1 MSAKDDDC
9 KKNSADKFYRTKKWK
24 TTKNSRIKE
33 DNNTCQVCGKKYEG
47 TSKFNVDHIIM
58 RSLLPKDQWCNKTN
72 LWTLCK
78 CCNGIK
84 QSLEKS
90 FDCRKLKET
99 KKSEWIKYIKNS
111 EKYCEGKCQH

>member
-33 DNNTCQVCGKKYEG
+33 DNNTCQICGKKYEG

-58 RSLLPKDQWCNKTN
+58 RSLLPKDQWCNKKICGHFVN
-72 LWTLCK
+72 VVMGL
-78 CCNGIK
+78 N
-84 QSLEKS
+84 
-90 FDCRKLKET
+90 RVLKKALTVE
-99 KKSEWIKYIKNS
+99 N
-111 EKYCEGKCQH
+111 